1 MKMNT
6 NKIKSVN
13 SYKLSTIFIF
23 ALVMF
28 MGLSLLQAV
37 PVEAVEELKT
47 WYVDASVSESG
58 DGKSVET
65 AFKTIGEGVTAASAG
80 DTIIVAA
87 GTYSEQV
94 IINKSL
100 TLKGSGNPEIQAP
113 GNPDSFK
120 FAESTAS
127 WEPVVFAFGGTN
139 GGNSITGTDTINVT
153 ISGFTVNGNDR
164 VPTGRSVGI
173 LLRNV
178 KGTVSDNTVKN
189 MCVDGKETFGIV
201 AYGNSDVT
209 ISGNDVSGY
218 ARCGIGVNGDGGVLD
233 DPRAII
239 MGNTVTGPGMD
250 EHVTWAPNG
259 IQIGWGATGE
269 ISRNYVSGNG
279 WPGEKWTGSGIL
291 VYASNNIKVANNT
304 IKQNQTGIIVGGE
317 NGGANGNQVYGNTVD
332 NNTYGISI
340 QDKSV
345 NTTIKDN
352 TVKNNTCDGIDI
364 CSFYGNP
371 PTGTVIQDNI
381 ITGNNTGDN
390 VDGAGIWIGESVD
403 GTKVTINHNEIT
415 GNNRFGI
422 LNTNTTCNID
432 ATCNWWGAA
441 SGPYHAT
448 TNPEGTGNA
457 VSDNVLYYPWYTNAS
472 RTTLSNFI
480 TLTKTGPVKAKQGDV
495 ITYTIKYK
503 NNGNFRETN
512 VVITETYPP
521 EVEFVRSDPLPTT
534 GNNQW
539 KIGDL
544 APGDEGTITVTVRIK

>member
-1 MKMNT
+1 MK
-6 NKIKSVN
+6 NKLFSILV
-13 SYKLSTIFIF
+13 
-23 ALVMF
+23 AL
-28 MGLSLLQAV
+28 LL
-37 PVEAVEELKT
+37 L
-47 WYVDASVSESG
+47 VSG
-58 DGKSVET
+58 I
-65 AFKTIGEGVTAASAG
+65 AYAQNG
-80 DTIIVAA
+80 DTLEVWVATSGNDNNTGTQDSPFATIQKGIYTVDPGGTVYVAA
-87 GTYSEQV
+87 GEYNEQV

-100 TLKGSGNPEIQAP
+100 TLKGSGNPVIKAP
-113 GNPDSFK
+113 DNPASFT

-164 VPTGRSVGI
+164 VPTGRSAGI
-173 LLRNV
+173 ILRNV
-178 KGTVSDNTVKN
+178 EGTILGNTVRN
-189 MCVDGKETFGIV
+189 MYVNGKETFGIV

-209 ISGNDVSGY
+209 ISGNEVSGY
-218 ARCGIGVNGDGGVLD
+218 ARCGIGVNGDSNGINSSLYPTPHAV
-233 DPRAII
+233 IK
-239 MGNTVTGPGMD
+239 GNTVTGPGMGVP
-250 EHVTWAPNG
+250 VTWAPNG

-269 ISRNYVSGNG
+269 IRNNKVSGNG
-279 WPGEKWTGSGIL
+279 WPGTEWTGSGIL
-291 VYASNNIKVANNT
+291 VCASDDVKVANNT
-304 IKQNQTGIIVGGE
+304 VEQNQTGIAVCGYMWNPSGLTATDTSIDD
-317 NGGANGNQVYGNTVD
+317 NTVN

-345 NTTIKDN
+345 NTTITDN

-390 VDGAGIWIGESVD
+390 EDGAGIWIGESVD
-403 GTKVTINHNEIT
+403 GTEVSINS
-415 GNNRFGI
+415 NNIADNKKYGI
-422 LNTNTTCNID
+422 LNTSTSTTDID
-432 ATCNWWGAA
+432 ATRNWWGAA

-480 TLTKTGPVKAKQGDV
+480 TLTKTGPANAKQGDV

-521 EVEFVRSDPLPTT
+521 EVEFVEASPAPTT
-534 GNNQW
+534 GNNRW
-539 KIGDL
+539 AIGTL
-544 APGDEGTITVTVRIK
+544 APGAEGIITVTVRIK